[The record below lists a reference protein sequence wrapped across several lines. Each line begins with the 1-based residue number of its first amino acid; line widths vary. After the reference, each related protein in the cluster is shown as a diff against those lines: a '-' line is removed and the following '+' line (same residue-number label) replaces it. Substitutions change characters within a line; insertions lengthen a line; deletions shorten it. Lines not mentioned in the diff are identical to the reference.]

1 LESLKPVRTEPFV
14 QTSGRERYPNNREAI
29 AKDSPVGAKAGELLH
44 GETDSQ
50 SKALGTAQRRLFRAV
65 DLLGSGYNGF
75 NEVIKSDWKGSKIRQ
90 KLANF

>member
-1 LESLKPVRTEPFV
+1 MDRTLRPDLWNASVMQTIERQSRRTPRSGPKP
-14 QTSGRERYPNNREAI
+14 GNCY
-29 AKDSPVGAKAGELLH
+29 

-50 SKALGTAQRRLFRAV
+50 SKALVTAQRRLFRAV